1 MSTAVLPVLAG
12 KLWGPAVRG
21 APTGRALTTRDASEL
36 ASPARPLT
44 VAPRLSAM
52 AEPSTPV
59 SATGAR
65 LGASGL
71 TVTASVA
78 LVVVLRLPSASLV
91 VAASE
96 SVKLAS
102 FVGVT
107 VRLDSVQ
114 A

>member
-1 MSTAVLPVLAG
+1 MSTAVLPALAV
-12 KLWGPAVRG
+12 KLWVASGRG
-21 APTGRALTTRDASEL
+21 APTGIPLTTGDASEL
-36 ASPARPLT
+36 ASPVRLLT

-52 AEPSTPV
+52 AAPSTPV

-78 LVVVLRLPSASLV
+78 LVVVLRLPSGSLL